1 MQVLLMEGTYLSNNP
16 LQSTEAPTI
25 EDHKVL
31 VATDIA
37 LFTIKDETFQVL
49 LIKRGV
55 PPFLDF
61 WALPGGLIRM
71 DIGERGEEP
80 EEAALRELKKETGLE
95 RELGFLEQLG
105 TYGSPNRDPRE
116 QRVISIAYFG
126 IGPTLEDPEG
136 GRGASHA
143 NFMPVEEAL
152 SDQMNLAF
160 DHRHILTDAV
170 TRARAKLEYSTIAT
184 QFCAQE
190 FTISELRKVYET
202 IWDAEL
208 DPGNFQK
215 KVLTSPGFI
224 IDLGRNA
231 DSSQTGGRPAKL
243 YSAGTETLLNSPIR
257 R

>member
-1 MQVLLMEGTYLSNNP
+1 MERSDSSDNRPQDTEP
-16 LQSTEAPTI
+16 LTI

-37 LFTIKDETFQVL
+37 LFTIKDGIFQVL

-80 EEAALRELKKETGLE
+80 EEAALRELREETGLAKD
-95 RELGFLEQLG
+95 LGYLEQLG

-126 IGPTLEDPEG
+126 IGPTLEDPAG
-136 GRGASHA
+136 GSDASHA
-143 NFMPVEEAL
+143 TFVPVEEAI
-152 SDQMNLAF
+152 SDQMDLAF
-160 DHRHILTDAV
+160 DHRLILTDAIK
-170 TRARAKLEYSTIAT
+170 RARAKLEYSTIAT
-184 QFCAQE
+184 QFCTQE
-190 FTISELRKVYET
+190 FTISELRKVYEI
-202 IWDAEL
+202 IWDTEL

-215 KVLTSPGFI
+215 KVLSSPGFI
-224 IDLGRNA
+224 MDLGRNA
-231 DSSQTGGRPAKL
+231 ESSQTGGRPAKL
-243 YSAGTETLLNSPIR
+243 YSAGTESLLNLPIR

>member
-1 MQVLLMEGTYLSNNP
+1 MKSETAVHDLS
-16 LQSTEAPTI
+16 QSSDALASG
-25 EDHKVL
+25 DHKVL

-37 LFTIKDETFQVL
+37 LFTIKDEIFQVL
-49 LIKRGV
+49 LIKRNV
-55 PPFLDF
+55 PPFLDY

-71 DIGERGEEP
+71 DVGERGEEP
-80 EEAALRELKKETGLE
+80 EEAALRVLKKETGLTKDF
-95 RELGFLEQLG
+95 GYFEQLG
-105 TYGSPNRDPRE
+105 TYGDPYRDPRE

-126 IGPTLEDPEG
+126 IGPSLEDPEAG
-136 GRGASHA
+136 SDTSHA
-143 NFMPVEEAL
+143 TFVAVEEAI
-152 SDQMNLAF
+152 SHQMNLAF
-160 DHRHILTDAV
+160 DHQVILTDAV
-170 TRARAKLEYSTIAT
+170 VRARAKLEYSAIAT
-184 QFCAQE
+184 QFCGRE

-215 KVLTSPGFI
+215 KVLSSPGFI

>member
-1 MQVLLMEGTYLSNNP
+1 MQNIHSSDALS
-16 LQSTEAPTI
+16 QSTEALTI

-37 LFTIKDETFQVL
+37 LFTIKDEKFQVL
-49 LIKRGV
+49 LIKRGL

-80 EEAALRELKKETGLE
+80 EEAALRELKEETGLAKD
-95 RELGFLEQLG
+95 LGYLEQLG
-105 TYGSPNRDPRE
+105 TYGSPNRDPRD

-136 GRGASHA
+136 GSDASHA
-143 NFMPVEEAL
+143 TFIPVEEAI

-160 DHRHILTDAV
+160 DHQLILTDAV

-184 QFCAQE
+184 QFCGRE

-202 IWDAEL
+202 IWDTEL
-208 DPGNFQK
+208 DAGNFQK
-215 KVLTSPGFI
+215 KILGSPGFI
-224 IDLGRNA
+224 TDLGRNA

-243 YSAGTETLLNSPIR
+243 YSAGTETLLSSPIR

>member
-1 MQVLLMEGTYLSNNP
+1 MKSGTSVHSLSQSSEVLTSG
-16 LQSTEAPTI
+16 
-25 EDHKVL
+25 DHKVL

-37 LFTIKDETFQVL
+37 LFTIKDGIFQVL

-71 DIGERGEEP
+71 DIGQRGEEP
-80 EEAALRELKKETGLE
+80 EEAALRELNEETGLTKD
-95 RELGFLEQLG
+95 LGYLEQLG

-126 IGPTLEDPEG
+126 IGPALEDPKG
-136 GRGASHA
+136 GSDASHA
-143 NFMPVEEAL
+143 AFVPVRDAI

-160 DHRHILTDAV
+160 DHRLILTDAV

-184 QFCAQE
+184 QFCGRE
-190 FTISELRKVYET
+190 FTISELRKVYEA
-202 IWDAEL
+202 IWDVEL

-215 KVLTSPGFI
+215 KVLSSHGFI
-224 IDLGRNA
+224 TDLGRNA
-231 DSSQTGGRPAKL
+231 DSSKTGGRPAKL
-243 YSAGTETLLNSPIR
+243 YSAGRETWLNSPIR
-257 R
+257 KNN

>member
-1 MQVLLMEGTYLSNNP
+1 MQNIDSSDALS
-16 LQSTEAPTI
+16 QSTEALTI

-37 LFTIKDETFQVL
+37 LFTIKDEKFQVL
-49 LIKRGV
+49 LIKRGL

-80 EEAALRELKKETGLE
+80 EEAALRELKEETGLAKD
-95 RELGFLEQLG
+95 LGYLEQLG

-136 GRGASHA
+136 GSDASHA
-143 NFMPVEEAL
+143 TFVPVEKAI
-152 SDQMNLAF
+152 SDQVDLAF
-160 DHRHILTDAV
+160 DHRLILTDAIK
-170 TRARAKLEYSTIAT
+170 RARAKLEYSTIAT
-184 QFCAQE
+184 QFCTQE
-190 FTISELRKVYET
+190 FTISELRKVYEI
-202 IWDAEL
+202 IWDTEL

-215 KVLTSPGFI
+215 KVLSSPGFI
-224 IDLGRNA
+224 MDLGRNA
-231 DSSQTGGRPAKL
+231 ESSQTGGRPAKL
-243 YSAGTETLLNSPIR
+243 YSAGTESLLNLPIR

>member
-1 MQVLLMEGTYLSNNP
+1 MEHNNSSGYPPQDTEP
-16 LQSTEAPTI
+16 LTI

-37 LFTIKDETFQVL
+37 LFTIKDGMFQVL

-80 EEAALRELKKETGLE
+80 EEAALRELKEETGLAKN
-95 RELGFLEQLG
+95 LGYLEQLG

-136 GRGASHA
+136 GSDASHA
-143 NFMPVEEAL
+143 TFVPVEKAI
-152 SDQMNLAF
+152 SDQVDLAF
-160 DHRHILTDAV
+160 DHRLILTDAIK
-170 TRARAKLEYSTIAT
+170 RARAKLEYSTIAT
-184 QFCAQE
+184 QFCTQD
-190 FTISELRKVYET
+190 FTISELRKVYEI
-202 IWDAEL
+202 IWDTEL

-215 KVLTSPGFI
+215 KVLSSPGFI
-224 IDLGRNA
+224 MDLGRNA
-231 DSSQTGGRPAKL
+231 ESSQTGGRPAKL
-243 YSAGTETLLNSPIR
+243 YSAGTESLLNLPIR

>member
-1 MQVLLMEGTYLSNNP
+1 MQDFDSSDPLS
-16 LQSTEAPTI
+16 QSTKALTI

-37 LFTIKDETFQVL
+37 LFTIKDEKFQVL
-49 LIKRGV
+49 LIKRGL

-80 EEAALRELKKETGLE
+80 EEAALRELKEETGLAKD
-95 RELGFLEQLG
+95 LGYLEQLG
-105 TYGSPNRDPRE
+105 TYGSPNRDPRD

-136 GRGASHA
+136 GSDASYA
-143 NFMPVEEAL
+143 TFIPVEEAI

-160 DHRHILTDAV
+160 DHQLILADAV

-184 QFCAQE
+184 QFCGRE

-202 IWDAEL
+202 IWDTEL
-208 DPGNFQK
+208 DAGNFQK
-215 KVLTSPGFI
+215 KILSSPGFI
-224 IDLGRNA
+224 TDLGRNA
-231 DSSQTGGRPAKL
+231 DSSHTGGRPAKL
-243 YSAGTETLLNSPIR
+243 YSAGTETLLSSPIR

>member
-1 MQVLLMEGTYLSNNP
+1 MQGNDSSDALSH
-16 LQSTEAPTI
+16 QSTKALTI

-37 LFTIKDETFQVL
+37 LFTIKDEKFQVL
-49 LIKRGV
+49 LIKRSV

-61 WALPGGLIRM
+61 LLSWGLIRM

-80 EEAALRELKKETGLE
+80 EAALRELKEETGLAKD
-95 RELGFLEQLG
+95 LGYLEQLG

-136 GRGASHA
+136 GSDASHA
-143 NFMPVEEAL
+143 TFVPVEKAI
-152 SDQMNLAF
+152 SDQLDLAF
-160 DHRHILTDAV
+160 DHRLILTDAV
-170 TRARAKLEYSTIAT
+170 ARARAKLEYSTIAT
-184 QFCAQE
+184 QFCDRE
-190 FTISELRKVYET
+190 FTISELVSIRT

-215 KVLTSPGFI
+215 KILKSRGFI
-224 IDLGRNA
+224 HDLGKNA
-231 DSSQTGGRPAKL
+231 NSSQTGGRPAKL
-243 YSAGTETLLNSPIR
+243 YTAGTETLLSSPIR

>member
-1 MQVLLMEGTYLSNNP
+1 MKSKTSVDALS
-16 LQSTEAPTI
+16 LSSEALASG
-25 EDHKVL
+25 DHRVL

-37 LFTIKDETFQVL
+37 LFTIKDGIFQVL

-80 EEAALRELKKETGLE
+80 EEAALRELKEETGLSKD
-95 RELGFLEQLG
+95 LSYLEQLG
-105 TYGSPNRDPRE
+105 AYGAPNRDPRE

-126 IGPTLEDPEG
+126 IGASLEDPEG
-136 GRGASHA
+136 GRDASHA
-143 NFMPVEEAL
+143 TFVPVEEAI

-160 DHRHILTDAV
+160 DHRLILSDAV
-170 TRARAKLEYSTIAT
+170 ARARAKLESSTIAT
-184 QFCAQE
+184 QFCGRE

-202 IWDAEL
+202 IWGAEL
-208 DPGNFQK
+208 DAGNFQK
-215 KVLTSPGFI
+215 KVLSSPGFI

>member
-1 MQVLLMEGTYLSNNP
+1 MEYTYSSNTLP
-16 LQSTEAPTI
+16 I

-37 LFTIKDETFQVL
+37 LFTIKDGKFQVL

-71 DIGERGEEP
+71 DIGDRGEEP
-80 EEAALRELKKETGLE
+80 EEAALRELKEETGLAK
-95 RELGFLEQLG
+95 ELGYLEQLG
-105 TYGSPNRDPRE
+105 TYGSPNRDPRD

-136 GRGASHA
+136 GSDASHA
-143 NFMPVEEAL
+143 AFMPVEEAV

-160 DHRHILTDAV
+160 DHRLILTDAV
-170 TRARAKLEYSTIAT
+170 KRARAKLEYSTIAT
-184 QFCAQE
+184 QFCSGE
-190 FTISELRKVYET
+190 FTISELRKVYEI
-202 IWDAEL
+202 IWDTDI

-215 KVLTSPGFI
+215 KVLSSPGFV
-224 IDLGRNA
+224 IDLGKNVE
-231 DSSQTGGRPAKL
+231 SSKTGGRPAKL
-243 YSAGTETLLNSPIR
+243 YSAGTKTLLNLPIR

>member
-1 MQVLLMEGTYLSNNP
+1 MQDFDSSDPLS
-16 LQSTEAPTI
+16 QSTKALTI

-37 LFTIKDETFQVL
+37 LFTIKDEKFQVL
-49 LIKRGV
+49 LIKRGL

-80 EEAALRELKKETGLE
+80 EEAALRELKEETGLAKD
-95 RELGFLEQLG
+95 LGYLEQLG
-105 TYGSPNRDPRE
+105 TYGSPNRDPRD

-136 GRGASHA
+136 GSDASYA
-143 NFMPVEEAL
+143 TFIPVEEAI
-152 SDQMNLAF
+152 SDQINLAF
-160 DHRHILTDAV
+160 DHQLILTDAV

-184 QFCAQE
+184 QFCGRE

-202 IWDAEL
+202 IWDTEL
-208 DPGNFQK
+208 DAGNFQK
-215 KVLTSPGFI
+215 KILSSPGFI
-224 IDLGRNA
+224 TDLGRNA
-231 DSSQTGGRPAKL
+231 DSSHTGGRPAKL
-243 YSAGTETLLNSPIR
+243 YSAGTETLLSSPIR

>member
-1 MQVLLMEGTYLSNNP
+1 MERSNSSDNRPQDTEP
-16 LQSTEAPTI
+16 LTI

-37 LFTIKDETFQVL
+37 LFTIKDGIFQVL

-80 EEAALRELKKETGLE
+80 EEAALRELREETGLAKD
-95 RELGFLEQLG
+95 LGYLEQLG

-126 IGPTLEDPEG
+126 IGPTLEDPAG
-136 GRGASHA
+136 GSDASHA
-143 NFMPVEEAL
+143 TFVPVEKAI
-152 SDQMNLAF
+152 SDQVDLAF
-160 DHRHILTDAV
+160 DHRLILTDAIK
-170 TRARAKLEYSTIAT
+170 RARAKLEYSTIAT
-184 QFCAQE
+184 QFCTQE
-190 FTISELRKVYET
+190 FTISELRKVYEI
-202 IWDAEL
+202 IWDTEL

-215 KVLTSPGFI
+215 KVLSSPGFI
-224 IDLGRNA
+224 MDLGRNA
-231 DSSQTGGRPAKL
+231 ESSQTGGRPAKL
-243 YSAGTETLLNSPIR
+243 YSAGTESLLNLPIR